1 VAAARPTFLVRP
13 APRSSRI
20 LDQRTLLVGFSVS
33 SSLLALALLLAYRS
47 QKRFPG
53 LEWWSAAGL
62 ITGTVP
68 LQVAAADDLQ
78 PLGGL
83 GATLSLIAAL
93 SCIGAG
99 MARYTGRKFPLAAY
113 LGAAIAWTLVEAG
126 GAAGGVPLRYR
137 MGLFALLTAGLAA
150 AAAAQLV
157 RSGLTAKL
165 ASHRLTAGLF
175 FLLSAFATVRGLWIL
190 MFGLGSTQ
198 FGPSMIHPIGL
209 LTFQAIQ
216 TVTSVSLLAMVW
228 SRLDQELQEQLR
240 TVEELSIQDPLTGAL
255 NRRGFARHVEPQ
267 FDAARRHD
275 RPFSLICLDLD
286 HFKRVNDTHGHDAG
300 DAVLQ
305 LLVATLLPHLRA
317 SDHVARMGGEEF
329 VVALPE
335 TGFEGALILAERLR
349 EAVEASP
356 AELNS
361 GPLPATCSFGVA
373 GRLPHDA
380 EISQLLSRADAALYE
395 AKRSGRNRVCASSG

>member
-1 VAAARPTFLVRP
+1 M
-13 APRSSRI
+13 

-78 PLGGL
+78 LLGGAL

-99 MARYTGRKFPLAAY
+99 MARYTGRKFPLTAY
-113 LGAAIAWTLVEAG
+113 LGVAVAWTTIETVG
-126 GAAGGVPLRYR
+126 SAAGLPLRYR
-137 MGLFALLTAGLAA
+137 IGPFALLTAGLAA
-150 AAAAQLV
+150 AAATQLV
-157 RSGLTAKL
+157 RSGLTSKL

-175 FLLSAFATVRGLWIL
+175 FLMSAFAAGRGLWIL
-190 MFGLGSTQ
+190 VFGLGSTQ
-198 FGPSMIHPIGL
+198 FGPGMIHPYGL

-216 TVTSVSLLAMVW
+216 TLISVSLLAMVW

-300 DAVLQ
+300 DAVLR
-305 LLVATLLPHLRA
+305 LLVTTLLPHLRA

-335 TGFEGALILAERLR
+335 TGLEGALTLAERLR

-356 AELNS
+356 AELSS
-361 GPLPATCSFGVA
+361 GALPVTCSFGVA
-373 GRLPHDA
+373 GRQPDDA
-380 EISQLLSRADAALYE
+380 ELSQLLSRADAALYE
-395 AKRSGRNRVCASSG
+395 AKRSGRNRVCASPG